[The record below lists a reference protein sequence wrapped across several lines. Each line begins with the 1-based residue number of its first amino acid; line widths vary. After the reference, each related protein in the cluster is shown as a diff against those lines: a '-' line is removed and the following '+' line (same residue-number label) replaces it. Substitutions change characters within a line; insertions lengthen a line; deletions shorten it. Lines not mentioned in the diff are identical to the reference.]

1 MAEISWYYQRKG
13 CKTCAKTD
21 AFLAEHRLTVAE
33 QVDCK
38 KHPIE
43 KKDVPELLAGLKQVL
58 AMRGSA
64 LKSYS
69 APFDQEEVLAAVV
82 GPSGNL
88 RAPSLIQAGR
98 LYVGFEEKLYQGLL
112 TS

>member
-1 MAEISWYYQRKG
+1 MGKVEWYYQRKG
-13 CKTCAKTD
+13 CKTCAKAD
-21 AFLAEHRLTVAE
+21 AFLAEHRLTVEA

-38 KHPIE
+38 KHPVE
-43 KKDVPELLAGLKQVL
+43 RKDVPDLLTRVRQVL

-69 APFDQEEVLAAVV
+69 APFEQEEVLAAVV

-88 RAPSLIQAGR
+88 RAPSLIQDGR
-98 LYVGFEEKLYQGLL
+98 LYVGFDEKLYDGLL
-112 TS
+112 NP